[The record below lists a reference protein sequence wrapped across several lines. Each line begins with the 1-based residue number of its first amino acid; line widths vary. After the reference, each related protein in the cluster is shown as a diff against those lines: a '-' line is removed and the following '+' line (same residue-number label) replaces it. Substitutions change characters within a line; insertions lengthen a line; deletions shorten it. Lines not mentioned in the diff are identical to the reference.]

1 MLTYQCSFCFYFC
14 DLNLEVI
21 EIFQANNY
29 CLPEWKKRLYHL
41 PMEISG
47 NFPRN
52 FWSNGKRPVAPF
64 SWKFH
69 SLHFSPGAR
78 FSKAP
83 ESFRARK
90 AFLEHLYLKT
100 EKWIGLELLV

>member
-29 CLPEWKKRLYHL
+29 CLPEWKKTLYHL

-47 NFPRN
+47 NLPPN
-52 FWSNGKRPVAPF
+52 FWSNGKRPITQRLEFETNFPDSRSVF
-64 SWKFH
+64 QQLQL
-69 SLHFSPGAR
+69 SLMQLRRPG
-78 FSKAP
+78 
-83 ESFRARK
+83 
-90 AFLEHLYLKT
+90 
-100 EKWIGLELLV
+100 ELII